1 MLAIPCKQKA
11 NGWRDQSLTSFFH
24 DQTGCSILRKDR
36 NKILLRACDGRT
48 ADLFIKIFLYPNL
61 HSRVQVCRLLGG
73 GQELNICRRLRSIGV
88 TTPDPVGYAIEST
101 WFGWPRHS
109 LYAAKWV
116 NDARTLQDLI
126 IHNEWEGKDRIDRL
140 GDLTIALGRFIAT
153 LHDKGVVSKDLT
165 AGNLMVRQLAGGRFE
180 FLLVDY
186 ERIRFLR
193 RVPRSKCLKSLSQ
206 VGAFLLP
213 FFADAAKSLSRG
225 YVEIRKDLD
234 LHELSAQ
241 VDEYSQDKMKM
252 WLSKTDDRF
261 SKIGAALERS
271 RSKINYQ
278 STFPE
283 FRFVCDVLEHFITR
297 RRGEI
302 EITDQVDWLSV
313 SRLTTAH
320 NLGAIFNYAL
330 RSEKV
335 PLEILSE
342 WKRFEMNL
350 LFKNIRSLKAAV
362 KLFSI
367 LGNGGIRAVGM
378 RGLTLAHR
386 IYRSPGLRPMRD
398 IDILISSKERDK
410 LLAVMESCGFK
421 PIKRLRSQYV
431 YDIDGIEFEI
441 HWSLLTAKRYRSK
454 VDSDVL
460 IDSSKVFRTPEGNI
474 YCLSNEYELLG
485 LVTHAFIH
493 HDLTVM
499 SQLVDIGLFMVRPD
513 IDWKEIAVWCKQA
526 RMTRMF
532 VFTLSFINYLFN
544 LRKEKVLEQFGHF
557 SPRER
562 NRMFEAYIISFFE
575 RNSLTQFLRR
585 KRNLI
590 YIAEEPFVK
599 IAQVFRLLSLTEA
612 RDTFQRYFKRKK
624 IST

>member
-1 MLAIPCKQKA
+1 MLAIPWKQKT
-11 NGWRDQSLTSFFH
+11 NGWRDQSLISFFH

-36 NKILLRACDGRT
+36 NKILLRAHGGRT

-61 HSRVQVCRLLGG
+61 HSRVQSCRLLGG
-73 GQELNICRRLRSIGV
+73 GQELNICRRLRSLGV
-88 TTPDPVGYAIEST
+88 PTPDPVGYAIERT
-101 WFGWPRHS
+101 WFGWPRRS

-116 NDARTLQDLI
+116 NDAHTLQDLI
-126 IHNEWEGKDRIDRL
+126 IHNNDWGEEDRSDQL
-140 GDLTIALGRFIAT
+140 GDLTLALGRFVAT
-153 LHDKGVVSKDLT
+153 LHDKGVVPKDLT
-165 AGNLMVRQLAGGRFE
+165 AGNLMVRQLTGGRFE

-186 ERIRFLR
+186 ERIRFWR

-213 FFADAAKSLSRG
+213 FFADAARSLSRG

-234 LHELSAQ
+234 LHELSVQ
-241 VDEYSQDKMKM
+241 VKQHSQDQMKM

-271 RSKINYQ
+271 RLKTNYQ

-283 FRFVCDVLEHFITR
+283 FRFVCDVLGQFITR
-297 RRGEI
+297 RCGEI
-302 EITDQVDWLSV
+302 EITDQVDWPSV

-320 NLGAIFNYAL
+320 NLGAIFNDAF

-386 IYRSPGLRPMRD
+386 VYRSPGLRPMRD

-410 LLAVMESCGFK
+410 LLAVMESCGFE
-421 PIKRLRSQYV
+421 PLKRLRSQYV

-460 IDSSKVFRTPEGNI
+460 IDSSEVFRTPEGNI
-474 YCLSNEYELLG
+474 YCLSDEYELLG

-499 SQLVDIGLFMVRPD
+499 SQLVDIGIFMVRSD
-513 IDWKEIAVWCKQA
+513 IDWEEIAIWCKQA

-532 VFTLSFINYLFN
+532 VFTLSFINHLFN
-544 LRKEKVLEQFGHF
+544 LRREEMLERFWSFSPKEKD
-557 SPRER
+557 
-562 NRMFEAYIISFFE
+562 RMFEAYITPFFE
-575 RNSLTQFLRR
+575 RSGLSQFLRR

-590 YIAEEPFVK
+590 YVAEEPFVK
-599 IAQVFRLLSLTEA
+599 IAQFFRLFSLTEA
-612 RDTFQRYFKRKK
+612 RDTFQRYFKGRK
-624 IST
+624 